1 MAGISFL
8 DRTRV
13 GWWKN
18 GYPHFFSRIPNAPD
32 WSGIYLRLI
41 DEEVDLSQWDI
52 KQFERKL
59 DMKEGI
65 SYRDFEVTS
74 PKGNTLKIHVEHINS
89 MANQNLCL
97 IKYSVTSVN
106 YEGKVSIVPYIN
118 GDVKHETSNFNE
130 KMWNIL
136 RAETTNEHAYL
147 WTQTKRE
154 DSQLSLIHI

>member
-1 MAGISFL
+1 
-8 DRTRV
+8 
-13 GWWKN
+13 
-18 GYPHFFSRIPNAPD
+18 
-32 WSGIYLRLI
+32 
-41 DEEVDLSQWDI
+41 
-52 KQFERKL
+52 
-59 DMKEGI
+59 MKEGI

-154 DSQLSLIHI
+154 DSQVCCALTYQLFKNSKEINTSPIKIEKEKLTANKTI

>member
-1 MAGISFL
+1 
-8 DRTRV
+8 
-13 GWWKN
+13 
-18 GYPHFFSRIPNAPD
+18 
-32 WSGIYLRLI
+32 
-41 DEEVDLSQWDI
+41 
-52 KQFERKL
+52 
-59 DMKEGI
+59 MKEGI

-154 DSQLSLIHI
+154 DSQGLLCPDLSTLQNSKEINTVP

>member
-1 MAGISFL
+1 MG
-8 DRTRV
+8 
-13 GWWKN
+13 
-18 GYPHFFSRIPNAPD
+18 
-32 WSGIYLRLI
+32 
-41 DEEVDLSQWDI
+41 
-52 KQFERKL
+52 FEA
-59 DMKEGI
+59 
-65 SYRDFEVTS
+65 TS

-130 KMWNIL
+130 KMWYIL

-147 WTQTKRE
+147 CLTQTKRE
-154 DSQLSLIHI
+154 DSQVCCALTYQLFSNSKEDKHQSHKNRKGKTDRF

>member
-1 MAGISFL
+1 
-8 DRTRV
+8 
-13 GWWKN
+13 
-18 GYPHFFSRIPNAPD
+18 
-32 WSGIYLRLI
+32 
-41 DEEVDLSQWDI
+41 
-52 KQFERKL
+52 
-59 DMKEGI
+59 MKEGI

-130 KMWNIL
+130 KCGTYSV
-136 RAETTNEHAYL
+136 RKQPTNMPIYGH
-147 WTQTKRE
+147 KPNGKIHRSVVP
-154 DSQLSLIHI
+154 DLSTLQKQ